1 MIIEGIHIEIPIHK
15 IKNKEKI
22 NKSLFLIY
30 SKAEIQIVN
39 LKNIKV

>member
-1 MIIEGIHIEIPIHK
+1 MINLNPIYITDK
-15 IKNKEKI
+15 TKEKI